1 MIAVMLTPTSMS
13 AFSSGVSQAGSG
25 QVSPVQRVRSLL
37 PGQQAPPPV
46 TLMAPVQSGVPTG
59 GLPPGQKLPRGSLL
73 DLSV

>member
-1 MIAVMLTPTSMS
+1 MIAVMLTPMSMS

-37 PGQQAPPPV
+37 PGQQTPPV
-46 TLMAPVQSGVPTG
+46 TMMAPAQSAVPTG

>member
-1 MIAVMLTPTSMS
+1 MIAVMLTPTTMS

-25 QVSPVQRVRSLL
+25 QVSAVQRVRSVAN
-37 PGQQAPPPV
+37 QQTPPTTALAAP
-46 TLMAPVQSGVPTG
+46 QSVPAAG